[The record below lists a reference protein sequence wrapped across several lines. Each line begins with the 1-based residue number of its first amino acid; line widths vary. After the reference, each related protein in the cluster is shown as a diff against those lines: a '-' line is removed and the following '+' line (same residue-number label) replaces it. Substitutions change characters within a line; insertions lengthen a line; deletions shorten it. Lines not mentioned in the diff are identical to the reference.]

1 MCRHRCRPPA
11 TTAAVG
17 CSSVSGLERLKGT
30 ILKLADAAAA
40 IGAQALQQA
49 GPACAGLVA
58 LSGGADLAGQCTIK
72 PISVQSGK
80 HHLRIR
86 RRHLHRLHREPGHAA
101 LHGQE
106 AIGIHQARQLL
117 AEDGPVLHLLGG
129 TAVVPGPG
137 LGGRAL
143 W

>member
-1 MCRHRCRPPA
+1 M
-11 TTAAVG
+11 
-17 CSSVSGLERLKGT
+17 KGT

-40 IGAQALQQA
+40 IGAQAL
-49 GPACAGLVA
+49 
-58 LSGGADLAGQCTIK
+58 SGGGNLAGQCTGK

-80 HHLRIR
+80 HR
-86 RRHLHRLHREPGHAA
+86 
-101 LHGQE
+101 
-106 AIGIHQARQLL
+106 
-117 AEDGPVLHLLGG
+117 LLGG